1 VPVDV
6 TGGPPEESD
15 RPGLQLMANPEYL
28 AILNQGVE
36 PWNKWRREGEP
47 GAQPGQR
54 VDLNE
59 ANLTKAKLAGANLRR
74 VSLARAAIYSADL
87 RSADLF
93 RANLGGANLNRAD
106 LSHATLTEAQM
117 PGVNLQSALLCQT
130 NLSNADL
137 SEAYLNGAD
146 LSGSDLTGTD
156 LTRASLYEAKL
167 CATKLNSAKLNWS
180 NMTGADLRNASL
192 PGANLTGVSFIEA
205 DLPHADLSGA
215 NLRYAR
221 LADSNLEAA
230 KLTGCRV
237 YGASAWNLNLSN
249 ADQWGLIVTRPDEPT
264 ITTDSLDVAQFIHL
278 LLNNRKVREVL
289 DTITSKVVLILGRF
303 TPERKA
309 ILDAIGEELRSRNYL
324 PVLFDFE
331 KPSSRD
337 ITEAVSTLAHM
348 ARFIIADITD
358 ARSVPQELERIVP
371 DLPSVPVQPLL
382 LDSQHEYGMFEHFQR
397 YPWVLEPVLYHS
409 VSTLL
414 GSLVSAVIAPAEAKS
429 REQTGRTPM

>member
-1 VPVDV
+1 MPVDV

-146 LSGSDLTGTD
+146 LSGALLGCDIVGGESVYQGK
-156 LTRASLYEAKL
+156 RV
-167 CATKLNSAKLNWS
+167 CANLSSAKNLTQQQFDKAS
-180 NMTGADLRNASL
+180 SCAEASL
-192 PGANLTGVSFIEA
+192 PI
-205 DLPHADLSGA
+205 
-215 NLRYAR
+215 
-221 LADSNLEAA
+221 
-230 KLTGCRV
+230 
-237 YGASAWNLNLSN
+237 
-249 ADQWGLIVTRPDEPT
+249 GLICH
-264 ITTDSLDVAQFIHL
+264 Q
-278 LLNNRKVREVL
+278 N
-289 DTITSKVVLILGRF
+289 
-303 TPERKA
+303 
-309 ILDAIGEELRSRNYL
+309 
-324 PVLFDFE
+324 
-331 KPSSRD
+331 
-337 ITEAVSTLAHM
+337 
-348 ARFIIADITD
+348 
-358 ARSVPQELERIVP
+358 Q
-371 DLPSVPVQPLL
+371 
-382 LDSQHEYGMFEHFQR
+382 
-397 YPWVLEPVLYHS
+397 
-409 VSTLL
+409 
-414 GSLVSAVIAPAEAKS
+414 
-429 REQTGRTPM
+429 